1 MRCFLA
7 VELPQ
12 AQKATVMAGLARLK
26 GKLPAAR
33 WVRPEG
39 LHITLKFLG
48 EQSEAQA
55 ASFLEALTQLL
66 TEVPPE
72 VKVSLHGGGFF
83 PNAARPRVAWLG
95 GQAPGLEAWAEA
107 SEEAASLIGVAR
119 ETRPFSLHVTLARLE
134 RPWPEGACQRFL
146 QEVASWQL
154 APFVAREVVLFE
166 STLGPGGAVYSERAR
181 IPVGRP

>member
-12 AQKATVMAGLARLK
+12 AHKATVKAGLARLK

-107 SEEAASLIGVAR
+107 SEAR
-119 ETRPFSLHVTLARLE
+119 EARPFSLHVTLARLE
-134 RPWPEGACQRFL
+134 RPWPEVACQRFL